1 MSNHEKTIVK
11 PQIIIRKPESIYQS
25 QGEIVDGDFH
35 GRWHFSFG
43 DYRDP
48 EHMHFGMLRVL
59 NDDTLS
65 PGAVWPLHPHN
76 DIEVV
81 TYCAEGEF
89 RHADQRG
96 KGDVL
101 KKGWVQHTTV
111 GKGLWHSEINNRPD
125 IPMRFIQMWF
135 IPSVRDLDPSVE
147 QRAVDKKE
155 RTGRLLPL
163 VSNEHEG
170 ALPIHSDARVYSCFL
185 ERGHSVKHT
194 LKEGRGSYIYVLE
207 GDYVEVNGNR
217 TPVLGAAQ
225 VIGGMEL
232 HISTDHNAE
241 LLLIDVLQKSV

>member
-1 MSNHEKTIVK
+1 MSNHEKSIPK
-11 PQIIIRKPESIYQS
+11 SRIIIRKPESIYQTR
-25 QGEIVDGDFH
+25 GEIENGDFN

-48 EHMHFGMLRVL
+48 EHMHFGTLRVL

-65 PGAVWPLHPHN
+65 PGAVWPLHPHH

-111 GKGLWHSEINNRPD
+111 GKGLWHSEINNRSD

-135 IPSVRDLDPSVE
+135 IPFESGLDSYVE
-147 QRAVDKKE
+147 QKAVDKKE
-155 RTGRLLPL
+155 RTDRLLPL

-185 ERGHSVKHT
+185 QKGHSVKHT
-194 LKEGRGSYIYVLE
+194 LKESHGAYIYVLE
-207 GDYVEVNGNR
+207 GDSVEVNGNR
-217 TPVLGAAQ
+217 TSVLGAAQ
-225 VIGGMEL
+225 VIGIREL

-241 LLLIDVLQKSV
+241 LLLVDVLA